1 MTSTASIDALSR
13 ARVQATTHRHAYWY
27 FLAVLAVTIAGFWSA
42 FFRNPA
48 ESDFWHALHGTTAT
62 AWILALALQSWLMSH
77 GYIRWHRRIA
87 RGAFVVVPLF
97 VVSALYM
104 VLAMARN
111 TTLPPFGPPQIVFV
125 DLPFIVF
132 FVVLVTLGVRNT
144 RQPEAHKRF
153 MSATVL
159 LSLPAALTRLY
170 VRVLF
175 PDLYPPIA
183 FQASF
188 VTVEIILVA
197 LIVSDRRAGERRLA
211 YPLSLAFFAVIHM
224 LMVPA
229 SASGPWRA
237 AMQWIESLPIGPR

>member
-13 ARVQATTHRHAYWY
+13 VRVSSTSYRHAHWY

-42 FFRNPA
+42 FFRNPS

-62 AWILALALQSWLMSH
+62 AWVVALALQSWLMSH
-77 GYIRWHRRIA
+77 GYVRWHRRVA
-87 RGAFVVVPLF
+87 RGAIVVAPLL

-104 VLAMARN
+104 VRAMARN

-125 DLPFIVF
+125 DLPLIAF
-132 FVVLVTLGVRNT
+132 FVVLVFLGLRNT
-144 RQPEAHKRF
+144 RTPAAHQRF

-159 LSLPAALTRLY
+159 LSFPATFTRLY
-170 VRVLF
+170 ARVLF
-175 PDLYPPIA
+175 PEMYPPVA

-188 VTVEIILVA
+188 VTAEVVLVA
-197 LIVSDRRAGERRLA
+197 LIVADWRAGERRLA
-211 YPLSLAFFAVIHM
+211 YPLSLAVFVAIHV
-224 LMVPA
+224 LMVPV

-237 AMQWIESLPIGPR
+237 VTAWIASIPI